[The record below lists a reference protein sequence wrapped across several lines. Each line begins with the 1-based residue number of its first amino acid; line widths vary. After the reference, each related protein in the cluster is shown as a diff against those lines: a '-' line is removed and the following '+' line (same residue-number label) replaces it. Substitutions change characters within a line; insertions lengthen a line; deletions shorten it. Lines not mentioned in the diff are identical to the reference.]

1 MDIEIPLRCFDTR
14 TASSGQND
22 NRLVACYSTF
32 DDFTLKT
39 WSVTM
44 SQVRIYGHRE
54 PLSRN
59 RDALSRTI
67 HNCLMDAIG
76 LPKSKRFQRFF
87 HMASEDFIH
96 ADDCGENY
104 TIIEISMFTGRA
116 TETKNR
122 LIRLLF
128 ERIEAE
134 VGIDPQDVEI
144 TIFESA
150 PENWGIRGR
159 CGDELALDYD
169 VNV

>member
-1 MDIEIPLRCFDTR
+1 
-14 TASSGQND
+14 
-22 NRLVACYSTF
+22 
-32 DDFTLKT
+32 
-39 WSVTM
+39 M

-54 PLSRN
+54 SLTRN
-59 RDALSRTI
+59 RNALSDTIHSCLVDAL
-67 HNCLMDAIG
+67 G
-76 LPKSKRFQRFF
+76 LPESKCFHRFF
-87 HMASEDFIH
+87 HIDSDDFIYPN
-96 ADDCGENY
+96 DRSENY
-104 TIIEISMFTGRA
+104 TIIEISMFSGRS
-116 TETKNR
+116 TETRKR